1 MKMTKNETS
10 VEIITNGLKNIIKNQ
25 NLTPEQMQTI
35 HLSNI
40 SIMLAALDDD
50 MKELIKVLKKEEK
63 N

>member
-1 MKMTKNETS
+1 MTKNETS
-10 VEIITNGLKNIIKNQ
+10 VEMIINGLKNIIKNQ